1 MALLAISNV
10 SSTITFSCI
19 VPFLPTEAT
28 KRKGLSTT
36 QVGFVIGYYQL
47 IQFFASPIIGKY
59 VCVFRYYLKA
69 RNMLIKLN
77 ILFMFFG
84 KCFALKRVF
93 RNIFFYQ

>member
-47 IQFFASPIIGKY
+47 IQFIASPVIGKY
-59 VCVFRYYLKA
+59 VCF
-69 RNMLIKLN
+69 
-77 ILFMFFG
+77 
-84 KCFALKRVF
+84 
-93 RNIFFYQ
+93 IFN